1 MRGVGSVGEIGEGE
15 VRRRGEG
22 WGDRTEWE

>member
-1 MRGVGSVGEIGEGE
+1 MRGVGSVGKIGEGE
-15 VRRRGEG
+15 VSRRGKG